1 MQNVQNHEKIL
12 GPSITQHLLGIATSC
27 PRGVADLWD
36 ERWNFVIDCIFWLQS
51 YVEEAPPRGC
61 YSSRAWNLSES
72 ITQHMLPGC
81 KGLTGRFTPRCLIL
95 KLYIIGA
102 HLNQI
107 EVLFTFLDSS
117 SMKLDWNSGHSI
129 LMMKQ
134 RMVWWVQLQS
144 KSRSAKG
151 RFQEKRKGSG
161 GGGRLTPA

>member
-1 MQNVQNHEKIL
+1 MKRYLVRLSHNTCWVLQPVVPKALQIC
-12 GPSITQHLLGIATSC
+12 GTSVGFLLQSMC
-27 PRGVADLWD
+27 
-36 ERWNFVIDCIFWLQS
+36 VIDCMFWLQS
-51 YVEEAPPRGC
+51 YVEEAPPHDC

-129 LMMKQ
+129 LTMKQ
-134 RMVWWVQLQS
+134 RMVWWAQLQS
-144 KSRSAKG
+144 KPRSAKG